1 MRKDNAHGPAMRDV
15 KTSTRPPATPGR
27 STRKRA
33 RVFAMLVSRPI
44 RAVLLWQ
51 SLASVVCALGAALWS
66 GGNAGWSAAMGGGV
80 TVASTIAYA
89 LMLGAGEKANAGA
102 SVATMLRAEAVKIVV
117 VIGGLWLALTR
128 FDGVVQLAL
137 FVTFVITVLL
147 FRVAF
152 LVRN

>member
-1 MRKDNAHGPAMRDV
+1 MRDV
-15 KTSTRPPATPGR
+15 KTPPRPPATPDR
-27 STRKRA
+27 PPRQRA
-33 RVFAMLVSRPI
+33 PVFAMLASRPI

-51 SLASVVCALGAALWS
+51 SLTGLVFALVAAAWS
-66 GGNAGWSAAMGGGV
+66 GGDAAWSAAMGGGV

-89 LMLGAGEKANAGA
+89 LMLGAGEKASAAA

-128 FDGVVQLAL
+128 FEGVVPSAL
-137 FVTFVITVLL
+137 FATFVVTVLL